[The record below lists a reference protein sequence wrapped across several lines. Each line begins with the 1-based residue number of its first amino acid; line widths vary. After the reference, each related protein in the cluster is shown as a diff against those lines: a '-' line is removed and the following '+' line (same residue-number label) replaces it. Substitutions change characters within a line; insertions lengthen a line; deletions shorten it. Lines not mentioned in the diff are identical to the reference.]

1 MCALVSA
8 VKKYPVKLR
17 VLSEASE
24 TSRWLEMTHQCSI
37 EPTIGPMDVA
47 HLLVSTNTHVYQLQ
61 VLYPVSH
68 VVETTNTNY
77 NDSVDRQGV

>member
-1 MCALVSA
+1 MCALISA

-24 TSRWLEMTHQCSI
+24 TSSWLEMTHQCLI
-37 EPTIGPMDVA
+37 EPTIGPM
-47 HLLVSTNTHVYQLQ
+47 STNTHVYQLQ
-61 VLYPVSH
+61 VLYPVSR